1 MKNIFVFG
9 TCRVYEPMKFS
20 NYYIS
25 NFPWYIDTT
34 SEIIQY
40 IKLKKYDEKISK
52 LIFNCVLSEKDY
64 SSLYSKFI
72 NSDIL
77 VIEISTYNSYIY
89 NNLYVHGDEA
99 MKYNINY
106 KNHIIEE
113 KELETHLLFLKNLD
127 KKLVIVTHI
136 NSIENIKRN
145 NFITLIEKLCKK
157 HSIIV
162 FNPAKIL
169 FKKYDK
175 DKLLKDKNHYN
186 IEYYRYIYEEL
197 EKYIEL

>member
-1 MKNIFVFG
+1 LELVEF
-9 TCRVYEPMKFS
+9 YEPMKFS

-77 VIEISTYNSYIY
+77 VIEISTYN
-89 NNLYVHGDEA
+89 N
-99 MKYNINY
+99 NIN
-106 KNHIIEE
+106 
-113 KELETHLLFLKNLD
+113 
-127 KKLVIVTHI
+127 
-136 NSIENIKRN
+136 NIY
-145 NFITLIEKLCKK
+145 TL
-157 HSIIV
+157 
-162 FNPAKIL
+162 
-169 FKKYDK
+169 
-175 DKLLKDKNHYN
+175 
-186 IEYYRYIYEEL
+186 
-197 EKYIEL
+197 